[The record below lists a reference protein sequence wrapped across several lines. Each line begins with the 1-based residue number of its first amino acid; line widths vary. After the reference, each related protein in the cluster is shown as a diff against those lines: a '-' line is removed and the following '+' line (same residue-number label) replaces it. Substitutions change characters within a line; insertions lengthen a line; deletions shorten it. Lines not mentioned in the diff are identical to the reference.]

1 MNNLQMIIKYYYHY
15 YYFYY
20 YHTKP
25 QPEYAYYGL
34 HRKNLGMK
42 KF

>member
-1 MNNLQMIIKYYYHY
+1 MIIKYYYYY

-25 QPEYAYYGL
+25 QPEFAYDGL
-34 HRKNLGMK
+34 QGKNLGMK